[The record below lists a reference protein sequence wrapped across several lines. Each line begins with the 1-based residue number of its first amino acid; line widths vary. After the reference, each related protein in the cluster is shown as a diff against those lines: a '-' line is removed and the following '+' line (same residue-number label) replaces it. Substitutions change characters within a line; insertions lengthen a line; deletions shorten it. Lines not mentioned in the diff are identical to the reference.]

1 MELGTELA
9 RYSTVTCV
17 HCIQWQKEEW
27 MEDGWRFVEVLG
39 IGLALLVRVDGSR
52 LSTLAVMDRRCTPKL
67 GRSTVTSIE

>member
-1 MELGTELA
+1 
-9 RYSTVTCV
+9 
-17 HCIQWQKEEW
+17 